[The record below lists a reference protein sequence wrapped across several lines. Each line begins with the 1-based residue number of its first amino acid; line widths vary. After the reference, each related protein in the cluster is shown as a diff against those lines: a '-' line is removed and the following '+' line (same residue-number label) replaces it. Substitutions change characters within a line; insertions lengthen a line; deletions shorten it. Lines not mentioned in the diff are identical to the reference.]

1 MKYLYNLAIMSNKRS
16 EEKCLF
22 WKKFSN
28 NNRND
33 FDNKEEIIL
42 APMDGK
48 VIDLKNVNNSAFSE
62 GILGDGLAI
71 EPSSSQVVSLVDGV
85 VSMLYDTCHGAGL
98 SSESGVEILIHVGM
112 DTVELNGEG
121 FTSRVASGQK
131 IKKGN
136 LLLEVDFDF
145 IKSKGYDIVT
155 PIVVTNMGKYK
166 NIRKTNKTDILK
178 GEELFHIS

>member
-1 MKYLYNLAIMSNKRS
+1 MSFFEKIFSKKNK
-16 EEKCLF
+16 
-22 WKKFSN
+22 
-28 NNRND
+28 ND
-33 FDNKEEIIL
+33 SDNKEEIVL
-42 APMDGK
+42 SPVDGK
-48 VIDLKNVNNSAFSE
+48 VIDLKNVNDPAFSE

-71 EPSSSQVVSLVDGV
+71 EPSSSQIVSPVDGV
-85 VSMLYDTCHGAGL
+85 VSMLFDTCHAIGL

-131 IKKGN
+131 IKKGDP
-136 LLLEVDFDF
+136 LLEVDFDF

-155 PIVVTNMGKYK
+155 PIVITNMGQYK
-166 NIRKTNKTDILK
+166 NIRKTDKTDILK